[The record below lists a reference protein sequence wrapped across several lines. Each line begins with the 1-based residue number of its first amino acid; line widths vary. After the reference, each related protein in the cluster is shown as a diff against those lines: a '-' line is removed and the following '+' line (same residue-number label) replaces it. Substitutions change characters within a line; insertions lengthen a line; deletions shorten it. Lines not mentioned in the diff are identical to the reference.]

1 MRLGV
6 GISESLKFRE
16 ELSVLMTSNEE
27 ETVPVPLP
35 LLLIM
40 LGMEVVI

>member
-6 GISESLKFRE
+6 GLCGPLRFSIA
-16 ELSVLMTSNEE
+16 LMTFYED

-35 LLLIM
+35 SVLIM
-40 LGMEVVI
+40 LGMEVDV

>member
-6 GISESLKFRE
+6 DLSRAVV
-16 ELSVLMTSNEE
+16 SVLMTSYED

-40 LGMEVVI
+40 LGMEVNI